1 MITSRFPIARTNPGG
16 FAKASF
22 WPGATG
28 ALVILVIVPLFGFLI
43 QAVAMAFYTT
53 PPLVPDA
60 FMGLTAL
67 LIASPLLSW
76 AALLVPIP
84 ISALLAKNGYA
95 GWGIA
100 AVMGAIAGF
109 VALVLIGG
117 PVARA
122 DDTMAFVGVGVF
134 MAMIYWGVIRMM
146 HPAAIGVEFKATKP
160 KS

>member
-1 MITSRFPIARTNPGG
+1 
-16 FAKASF
+16 
-22 WPGATG
+22 
-28 ALVILVIVPLFGFLI
+28 
-43 QAVAMAFYTT
+43 MAFYTT

-76 AALLVPIP
+76 AALLVAIP